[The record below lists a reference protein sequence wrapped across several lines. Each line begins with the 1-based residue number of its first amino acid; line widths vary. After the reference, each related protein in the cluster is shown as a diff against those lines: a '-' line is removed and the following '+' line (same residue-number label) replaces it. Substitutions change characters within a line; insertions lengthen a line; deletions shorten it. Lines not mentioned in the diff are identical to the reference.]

1 MYFSRWK
8 AWTIWIVSILSLL
21 IAAPNLVS
29 EATLQQHLPSF
40 VPARQVSLG
49 LDLQGGSHLLLQVD
63 LAAVERD
70 RMANMVDTIR
80 ADLRRENIAFS
91 GITQDGPQITL
102 KLNDGVD
109 RDKAR
114 RAIESADPELNVAL
128 APDGVM
134 TLTLK
139 PAAIIA
145 KRNAA
150 LQQSIEIIRRRV
162 DETGTKEPRIQ
173 QQGTDRILV
182 QLPGVREPDRIKALI
197 GTTAKLTFRLVNTDA
212 SPTGRAPVGAEIL
225 PSERGEQAGA
235 YVVNK
240 RVMVSGENL
249 VDAQPSFQEGQ
260 AVVSFRFDSVGARRF
275 ADATTENVGKPFAIV
290 LDNKVISA
298 PVIREPITGGR
309 GIISGNFTTQSAS
322 DLAVLL
328 RAGALPAP
336 LKIIEERTVGPDLG
350 ADAIRAGLYSV
361 LGGLVMIMA
370 YMIISYGTFGFFA
383 VVALIFNLIMT
394 IAALSLLQATLT
406 LPGIAGMLI
415 AVGLAVDANIL
426 INERIREETR
436 LGRSA
441 IASIDSGFKR
451 AFATIVDAN
460 LTTMIKMVLLYA
472 LGSGP
477 IKGFAVT
484 TTLGILTSMF
494 TATVMVR
501 YMMSLWYARNRPSKL
516 PM

>member
-1 MYFSRWK
+1 MYFARWK
-8 AWTIWIVSILSLL
+8 AWTIWIVTILSLL

-29 EATLQQHLPSF
+29 EATLQTLPSY

-63 LAAVERD
+63 LATVERD
-70 RMANMVDTIR
+70 RMANLVDSIR
-80 ADLRRENIAFS
+80 GDLRREQIAFT
-91 GITQDGPQITL
+91 GIAQDGAQITL

-109 RDKAR
+109 PTAAR
-114 RAIESADPELNVAL
+114 RALENSDPDLNVVI
-128 APDGVM
+128 APDGLV

-139 PAAIIA
+139 PAAIVA

-197 GTTAKLTFRLVNTDA
+197 GTTAKLTFRMVNTDA
-212 SPTGRAPVGAEIL
+212 SPTGRPPVGSEIL
-225 PSERGEQAGA
+225 PSERGEQAAA

-249 VDAQPSFQEGQ
+249 VDAQPSFQDGQ
-260 AVVSFRFDSVGARRF
+260 PVVSFRFDSVGARRF
-275 ADATTENVGKPFAIV
+275 GDATTENVGKPFAIV

-322 DLAVLL
+322 DLSVLL

-361 LGGLVMIMA
+361 LGGLVMIMI
-370 YMIISYGTFGFFA
+370 YMIVSYGTFGVFA
-383 VVALIFNLIMT
+383 VIALVLNLIMT

-426 INERIREETR
+426 INERIREETK

-460 LTTMIKMVLLYA
+460 LTTMIKMTLLYA

-484 TTLGILTSMF
+484 TSLGILTSMF

-501 YMMSLWYARNRPSKL
+501 YMIGLWYARNRPSKL
-516 PM
+516 PL

>member
-1 MYFSRWK
+1 MYFARWK
-8 AWTIWIVSILSLL
+8 AWTIWIVTILSLL

-29 EATLQQHLPSF
+29 EATLQTLPSYI
-40 VPARQVSLG
+40 PARQVSLG

-63 LAAVERD
+63 LATVERD

-80 ADLRRENIAFS
+80 GDLRRENINFS
-91 GITQDGPQITL
+91 GIAQDGAQITL

-109 RDKAR
+109 RDAAR
-114 RAIESADPELNVAL
+114 RAIETAEPDLNVAI
-128 APDGVM
+128 AADGVV

-139 PAAIIA
+139 QAAIIA

-197 GTTAKLTFRLVNTDA
+197 GTTAKLTFRMVNTDA
-212 SPTGRAPVGAEIL
+212 SPLARPPVGSEVL
-225 PSERGEQAGA
+225 PSERGEQAAA

-249 VDAQPSFQEGQ
+249 VDAQPSFQDGQ
-260 AVVSFRFDSVGARRF
+260 PVVSFRFDSVGSRRF
-275 ADATTENVGKPFAIV
+275 GDATTENVGKPFAIV

-322 DLAVLL
+322 DLSVLL

-361 LGGLVMIMA
+361 LGGLVMIMI
-370 YMIISYGTFGFFA
+370 YMIVSYGTFGAFA
-383 VVALIFNLIMT
+383 VIALILNLIMT

-426 INERIREETR
+426 INERIREETK

-484 TTLGILTSMF
+484 TSLGILTSMF

-501 YMMSLWYARNRPSKL
+501 YMIGLWYARNRPSKL